1 MKSRTTTIA
10 LAALT
15 LLAAHHAPAQ
25 GTIVDGPATFA
36 ILPGHFD
43 DSPAASFAGVA
54 SPLAQDHV
62 FEEGFWYRVQGD
74 PRETPFPA
82 PTGQAFNG
90 DTATLGWANVDGR
103 GFSVQ
108 KVARVTNASGPSG
121 SVRIDLQ
128 ITNQNPTPLTIT
140 LFHLLDVDLAG
151 TAPGDAAALLA
162 AGTHIGFTDGA
173 QAAEYRGL
181 GASALLVR
189 PFGATDVAAELTDAG
204 VDDFDGSGLPF
215 AAGDVTAGFQW
226 AAVTLPPG
234 GQQTYGV
241 VFAVNTA
248 ATPVE
253 LRGFAVE

>member
-1 MKSRTTTIA
+1 MKSTTTIA
-10 LAALT
+10 LAVLALT
-15 LLAAHHAPAQ
+15 GARHAAAQ
-25 GTIVDGPATFA
+25 GTIADGPSTFA
-36 ILPGHFD
+36 ILPGHFGPA
-43 DSPAASFAGVA
+43 PAASLTGVA

-82 PTGQAFNG
+82 PTAQAYNG

-108 KVARVTNASGPSG
+108 KIARVTNAAGPSG

-128 ITNQNPTPLTIT
+128 VTNQSPGPLTIT
-140 LFHLLDVDLAG
+140 LFHLLDLDLAG
-151 TAPGDAAALLA
+151 TAAGDAAVLLSP
-162 AGTHIGFTDGA
+162 GTHIGFTDGA
-173 QAAEYRGL
+173 TTGEYRGL

-189 PFGATDVAAELTDAG
+189 PFGPTDVAEELSDAA

-215 AAGDVTAGFQW
+215 AAGDATAGFQW

-234 GQQTYGV
+234 GQQAYTV

-248 ATPVE
+248 AVPVE
-253 LRGFAVE
+253 LTGFAVE